1 MEFSD
6 NNNAIYL
13 QIARRVCDD
22 ILGGTLQEEGRI
34 PSVREYASMVEVNAN
49 TVMRAYDYLQQE
61 GIIFNRR
68 GIGYFVAAG
77 ARQAI
82 GEERMKRFVNE
93 EMSHIFGQLRLMGV
107 TPEQL
112 QSMYQNFL
120 QPVKK

>member
-22 ILGGTLQEEGRI
+22 ILGGTLREEGRI

-120 QPVKK
+120 SK